1 MTRIESEKVKINK
14 SSADVFSYL
23 QKMENIGN
31 LLPEQVEN
39 FTSQDDTCRFEI
51 KGMGPMGLKL
61 GAVNSDSITYLKN
74 EKAPFDFSLIA
85 RINETRGDSSDV
97 QLVFEA
103 DLNPIFKMMAEKP
116 LNNFVNHL
124 VKKFESIMNA

>member
-1 MTRIESEKVKINK
+1 MTRIESDKVSIRKP
-14 SSADVFSYL
+14 SSDVFSYL

-31 LLPEQVEN
+31 ILPEQVEN
-39 FTSQDDTCRFEI
+39 FTTDNDTCRFEI

-61 GAVNSDSITYLKN
+61 GALNAASITYLKN

-85 RINETRGDSSDV
+85 SIKETGADSTDV

-116 LNNFVNHL
+116 LQNFVNHL
-124 VKKFESIMNA
+124 VKKFETIMNG

>member
-1 MTRIESEKVKINK
+1 MTRIESEKVTINK
-14 SSADVFSYL
+14 PSSSVFSYL

-31 LLPEQVEN
+31 LLPDQVEN
-39 FTSQDDTCRFEI
+39 FTFEEQTCRFEI

-85 RINETRGDSSDV
+85 NINETSNDSSAV

-116 LNNFVNHL
+116 LQNFVNHL
-124 VKKFESIMNA
+124 VKKFETIMNA

>member
-1 MTRIESEKVKINK
+1 MTIIESDKARINK
-14 SSADVFSYL
+14 PLSAIFSYL
-23 QKMENIGN
+23 QKMENIGD

-39 FTSQDDTCRFEI
+39 FTSENQTCRFEI

-61 GAVNSDSITYLKN
+61 GVVNSNSITYLKN

-85 RINETRGDSSDV
+85 RINEIGSDIAEV

-116 LNNFVNHL
+116 LHNFVNHL

>member
-1 MTRIESEKVKINK
+1 MTRIESDKVSIRKP
-14 SSADVFSYL
+14 SSDVFSYL

-31 LLPEQVEN
+31 ILPEQVEN
-39 FTSQDDTCRFEI
+39 FTSDNDTCRFEI

-61 GAVNSDSITYLKN
+61 GAVNPDSITYLKN

-85 RINETRGDSSDV
+85 SIKETGSDSTDV

-116 LNNFVNHL
+116 LQNFVNHL
-124 VKKFESIMNA
+124 VKKFETIMNG

>member
-1 MTRIESEKVKINK
+1 MTRIESEKVSVNK
-14 SSADVFSYL
+14 SAADVFNYL

-39 FTSQDDTCRFEI
+39 FTSDEQTCRFEI

-61 GAVNSDSITYLKN
+61 GPVTDHSITYLKN

-85 RINETRGDSSDV
+85 GINNNGAATDV

-116 LNNFVNHL
+116 LQNFVNHL
-124 VKKFESIMNA
+124 VKKFATIMND

>member
-1 MTRIESEKVKINK
+1 MTRIESEKVSVNK
-14 SSADVFSYL
+14 SAADVFNYL

-39 FTSQDDTCRFEI
+39 FTSDEQTCRFEI

-61 GAVNSDSITYLKN
+61 GPVTDHSITYLKN

-85 RINETRGDSSDV
+85 GINNNGAATDV

-116 LNNFVNHL
+116 LQNFVNHL
-124 VKKFESIMNA
+124 VKKFATIMNA

>member
-1 MTRIESEKVKINK
+1 MTRIESNKVSIHK
-14 SSADVFSYL
+14 SSSEALAFL
-23 QKMENIGN
+23 QKMENIAL
-31 LLPEQVEN
+31 LLPDQVEN
-39 FTSQDDTCRFEI
+39 FTSDATTCRFEI

-61 GAVNSDSITYLKN
+61 GEITSDKITFLKN
-74 EKAPFDFSLIA
+74 EKAPFDFSLFA
-85 RINETRGDSSDV
+85 TVNEITPNFTEV

-124 VKKFESIMNA
+124 TQKFQSIMNG

>member
-1 MTRIESEKVKINK
+1 MTRIESDKVSIRKP
-14 SSADVFSYL
+14 SSDVFSYL

-31 LLPEQVEN
+31 ILPEQVEN
-39 FTSQDDTCRFEI
+39 FTSDNDTCRFEI

-61 GAVNSDSITYLKN
+61 GAVNAASITYLKN

-85 RINETRGDSSDV
+85 SIKETGADSTDV

-116 LNNFVNHL
+116 LQNFVNHL
-124 VKKFESIMNA
+124 VKKFETIMNG

>member
-1 MTRIESEKVKINK
+1 MTRIESEKVSVNK
-14 SSADVFSYL
+14 SSADVFNYL

-39 FTSQDDTCRFEI
+39 FTSDEQTCRFEI

-61 GAVNSDSITYLKN
+61 GRVSSNSITYLKN

-85 RINETRGDSSDV
+85 NINDNGANTGV

-116 LNNFVNHL
+116 LQNFVNHL
-124 VKKFESIMNA
+124 VKKFESVMNA

>member
-1 MTRIESEKVKINK
+1 MTKIESNSVSINK
-14 SSADVFSYL
+14 STADVFNYL
-23 QKMENIGN
+23 QKMDNIGN

-39 FTSQDDTCRFEI
+39 FTSDDQTCRFEI

-61 GAVNSDSITYLKN
+61 GPISTDSITYLKN

-85 RINETRGDSSDV
+85 NIKDIGASTSV

-116 LNNFVNHL
+116 LQNFVNHL

>member
-1 MTRIESEKVKINK
+1 MTRIESEKAKINK
-14 SSADVFSYL
+14 SSADVFNYL

-85 RINETRGDSSDV
+85 RINETSSDSSDV

-124 VKKFESIMNA
+124 VKKFETIMNA

>member
-1 MTRIESEKVKINK
+1 MTRIESEKVSVNK
-14 SSADVFSYL
+14 SSADVLNYL

-39 FTSQDDTCRFEI
+39 FTSDEQTCRFEI

-61 GAVNSDSITYLKN
+61 GPVTNNSITYLKN
-74 EKAPFDFSLIA
+74 EKAPFEFSLIA
-85 RINETRGDSSDV
+85 GIDDNGATTDV

-116 LNNFVNHL
+116 LQNFVNHL
-124 VKKFESIMNA
+124 VKKFEVIMNA

>member
-1 MTRIESEKVKINK
+1 MTRIESEKVSVNK
-14 SSADVFSYL
+14 SAADVFNYL

-39 FTSQDDTCRFEI
+39 FTSDEQTCRFEI

-61 GAVNSDSITYLKN
+61 GPVTDHSITYLKN

-85 RINETRGDSSDV
+85 GINNNGAATDV

-116 LNNFVNHL
+116 LQNFVNHL
-124 VKKFESIMNA
+124 VKKFEAIMNA

>member
-1 MTRIESEKVKINK
+1 MTRIESEKVSVNK
-14 SSADVFSYL
+14 SSADVFNYL

-39 FTSQDDTCRFEI
+39 FTSDEQTCRFEI

-61 GAVNSDSITYLKN
+61 GPVTSDSITYLKN
-74 EKAPFDFSLIA
+74 EKAPFDFSLISN
-85 RINETRGDSSDV
+85 INDNGASTGV
-97 QLVFEA
+97 QLIFEA

-116 LNNFVNHL
+116 LQNFVNHL
-124 VKKFESIMNA
+124 VKKFESVMNA

>member
-1 MTRIESEKVKINK
+1 MTRIESEKVSVNK
-14 SSADVFSYL
+14 STAAVFNYL

-31 LLPEQVEN
+31 LLPEQVTN
-39 FTSQDDTCRFEI
+39 FTSDEQTCRFEI

-61 GAVNSDSITYLKN
+61 GQVTTDTITYLKN

-85 RINETRGDSSDV
+85 SINDNGSSTGL
-97 QLVFEA
+97 QLIFEA

-116 LNNFVNHL
+116 LQNFVNHL
-124 VKKFESIMNA
+124 VQKFQTIMNA

>member
-1 MTRIESEKVKINK
+1 MTRIESEKVSVNK
-14 SSADVFSYL
+14 SAADVFNYL

-39 FTSQDDTCRFEI
+39 FTSDEQTCRFEI

-61 GAVNSDSITYLKN
+61 GPVTDHSITYLKN
-74 EKAPFDFSLIA
+74 EKAPFDFSLISG
-85 RINETRGDSSDV
+85 INNNGAATDV

-116 LNNFVNHL
+116 LQNFVNHL
-124 VKKFESIMNA
+124 VKKFATIMND

>member
-1 MTRIESEKVKINK
+1 MTRIESDKVSIRKP
-14 SSADVFSYL
+14 SSDVFSYL

-31 LLPEQVEN
+31 ILPEQVEN
-39 FTSQDDTCRFEI
+39 FTSDNDTCRFEI

-61 GAVNSDSITYLKN
+61 GAVNPDSITYLKN

-85 RINETRGDSSDV
+85 SIKETGADSTDV

-116 LNNFVNHL
+116 LQNFVNHL
-124 VKKFESIMNA
+124 VKKFESIMNG

>member
-1 MTRIESEKVKINK
+1 MTRIESDKVSIRKP
-14 SSADVFSYL
+14 SSDVFSYL

-31 LLPEQVEN
+31 ILPEQVEN
-39 FTSQDDTCRFEI
+39 FTSDNDTCRFEI

-61 GAVNSDSITYLKN
+61 GAVNPDSITYLKN

-85 RINETRGDSSDV
+85 SIKETGADSTDV

-116 LNNFVNHL
+116 LQNFVNHL
-124 VKKFESIMNA
+124 VKKFETIMNG

>member
-1 MTRIESEKVKINK
+1 MTRIESDKVSVNK
-14 SSADVFSYL
+14 PSSDVFSYL

-31 LLPEQVEN
+31 ILPEQVEN

-61 GAVNSDSITYLKN
+61 VAVNADSITYLKN

-85 RINETRGDSSDV
+85 RIKETGADSTDV

-116 LNNFVNHL
+116 LQNFVNHL
-124 VKKFESIMNA
+124 VKKFETIMNG

>member
-1 MTRIESEKVKINK
+1 MTIIESDKARINK
-14 SSADVFSYL
+14 PISAVFSYL
-23 QKMENIGN
+23 QKMKNIGE
-31 LLPEQVEN
+31 LLPDQVEN
-39 FTSQDDTCRFEI
+39 FNYEDDTCRFEI

-61 GAVNSDSITYLKN
+61 GVVNSDSITYLKN

-85 RINETRGDSSDV
+85 RINEIGSDIAEV

-116 LNNFVNHL
+116 LYNFVNHL

>member
-1 MTRIESEKVKINK
+1 MTRIESEKVSVNK
-14 SSADVFSYL
+14 SAADVFNYL

-39 FTSQDDTCRFEI
+39 FTSDEQTCRFEI

-61 GAVNSDSITYLKN
+61 GPVTDHSITYLKN
-74 EKAPFDFSLIA
+74 GKAPFDFSLIA
-85 RINETRGDSSDV
+85 GINNNGAATDV

-116 LNNFVNHL
+116 LQNFVNHL
-124 VKKFESIMNA
+124 VKKFATIMND

>member
-1 MTRIESEKVKINK
+1 MTRIESEKVSVNK
-14 SSADVFSYL
+14 SSADVFNYL

-39 FTSQDDTCRFEI
+39 FTSDEQTCRFEI

-61 GAVNSDSITYLKN
+61 GLVTSDSITYLKN

-85 RINETRGDSSDV
+85 NINDNGASTGV

-116 LNNFVNHL
+116 LQNFVNHL
-124 VKKFESIMNA
+124 VKKFDSVMNA

>member
-1 MTRIESEKVKINK
+1 MTKIESDKVSIRKP
-14 SSADVFSYL
+14 SSDVFSYL

-31 LLPEQVEN
+31 ILPEQVEN
-39 FTSQDDTCRFEI
+39 FTSDNDTCRFEI

-61 GAVNSDSITYLKN
+61 GAVNPDSITYLKN

-85 RINETRGDSSDV
+85 SIKETGADSTDV

-116 LNNFVNHL
+116 LQNFVNHL
-124 VKKFESIMNA
+124 VKKFESIMNG

>member
-1 MTRIESEKVKINK
+1 MTRIESEKVTVNK
-14 SSADVFSYL
+14 PSSAVFSYL

-31 LLPEQVEN
+31 LLPDQVEN
-39 FTSQDDTCRFEI
+39 FTFEEQTCRFEI

-85 RINETRGDSSDV
+85 NINDNGASTGV

-116 LNNFVNHL
+116 LQNFVNHL
-124 VKKFESIMNA
+124 VKKFESVMNA

>member
-1 MTRIESEKVKINK
+1 MTRIESDKVSIRKP
-14 SSADVFSYL
+14 SSDVFSYL

-31 LLPEQVEN
+31 ILPEQVEN
-39 FTSQDDTCRFEI
+39 FTSDNDTCRFEI

-61 GAVNSDSITYLKN
+61 GAVNTDSITYLKN

-85 RINETRGDSSDV
+85 SIKETGADSTDV

-116 LNNFVNHL
+116 LQNFVNHL
-124 VKKFESIMNA
+124 VKKFETIMNG

>member
-1 MTRIESEKVKINK
+1 MTRIESDKVSVNK
-14 SSADVFSYL
+14 SSADVLNYL

-39 FTSQDDTCRFEI
+39 FTSDEQACRFEI

-61 GAVNSDSITYLKN
+61 GPVTNNSITYLKN
-74 EKAPFDFSLIA
+74 EKAPFEFSLIA
-85 RINETRGDSSDV
+85 GINDNGATTDV

-116 LNNFVNHL
+116 LQNFVNHL
-124 VKKFESIMNA
+124 VKKFEVIMNA

>member
-1 MTRIESEKVKINK
+1 MTRIESDKVSIRKP
-14 SSADVFSYL
+14 SLDVFSYL

-31 LLPEQVEN
+31 ILPEQVEN
-39 FTSQDDTCRFEI
+39 FTSDNDTCRFEI

-61 GAVNSDSITYLKN
+61 GAVNADSITYLKN

-85 RINETRGDSSDV
+85 SIKETGADRTDV

-116 LNNFVNHL
+116 LQNFVNHL
-124 VKKFESIMNA
+124 VKKFETIMND

>member
-1 MTRIESEKVKINK
+1 MTKIESNNVIINK
-14 SSADVFSYL
+14 STADVFIYL

-39 FTSQDDTCRFEI
+39 FTSDEQTCRFEI

-61 GAVNSDSITYLKN
+61 GPISTDSITYLKN

-85 RINETRGDSSDV
+85 NIKDNGASTAL

-116 LNNFVNHL
+116 LQNFVNHL

>member
-1 MTRIESEKVKINK
+1 MTRIESDKVSIRKP
-14 SSADVFSYL
+14 SSDVFSYL

-31 LLPEQVEN
+31 ILPEQVEN
-39 FTSQDDTCRFEI
+39 FTIDNDTCRFEI

-61 GAVNSDSITYLKN
+61 GTVNPDSITYLKN

-85 RINETRGDSSDV
+85 SIKETGADSTDV

-116 LNNFVNHL
+116 LQNFVNHL
-124 VKKFESIMNA
+124 VKKFETIMND